1 MTDDWKALSDA
12 VSREQNPEKLLELVE
27 LLNKAL
33 EERENAR
40 KHEKHPPKDKDKD
53 EKSNLIPFDEG
64 GDQWF
69 LIA

>member
-1 MTDDWKALSDA
+1 MTDDWKALSEA

-27 LLNKAL
+27 QLNKAL

-40 KHEKHPPKDKDKD
+40 KREQRIPKD
-53 EKSNLIPFDEG
+53 EKSNLIPFAGD

-69 LIA
+69 LVA